1 MSTTY
6 IPWSVEKAATALR
19 DNFLS
24 GDVNT
29 EFNSWIF
36 ELMIDDNSKG
46 LVALVVQVL
55 KDQDCDAIDT
65 AEEVLM
71 DACTSVAKDH
81 LERVQELFDED
92 YPEASGVI
100 FS

>member
-1 MSTTY
+1 MSNTY
-6 IPWSVEKAATALR
+6 VPWSVEKAATALR

-29 EFNSWIF
+29 ELTSWIS
-36 ELMIDDNSKG
+36 ELIIDDNSE
-46 LVALVVQVL
+46 ALVRLLWQVL
-55 KDQDCDAIDT
+55 KDQDVDAIDT

-71 DACTSVAKDH
+71 DACTAVAKDH

-92 YPEASGVI
+92 YPEASGVV

>member
-1 MSTTY
+1 MSNTY
-6 IPWSVEKAATALR
+6 VPWSVEKAATALR

-29 EFNSWIF
+29 ELTSWIF
-36 ELMIDDNSKG
+36 ELIIDDNAKA
-46 LVALVVQVL
+46 LVSLVVQVL
-55 KDQDCDAIDT
+55 KDQDVDAINT

-71 DACTSVAKDH
+71 DACTAIAVTH
-81 LERVQELFDED
+81 LDRVQELFDED
-92 YPEASGVI
+92 YPEAEGVV